1 MRRTKTESKKVW
13 CRHIKWKPFERPW
26 WVFMGYVEADRG
38 WKFCPICA
46 APLGNRV
53 CLDGTERI
61 VCDKCLG
68 FIARWWIELG
78 EADKRP
84 DKCPVP
90 EQQGK
95 TLMQLCEGGRL

>member
-1 MRRTKTESKKVW
+1 MKTTTPEEPNIKPLYHRTQ
-13 CRHIKWKPFERPW
+13 CQ
-26 WVFMGYVEADRG
+26 
-38 WKFCPICA
+38 CCA
-46 APLGNRV
+46 SPLGNRV